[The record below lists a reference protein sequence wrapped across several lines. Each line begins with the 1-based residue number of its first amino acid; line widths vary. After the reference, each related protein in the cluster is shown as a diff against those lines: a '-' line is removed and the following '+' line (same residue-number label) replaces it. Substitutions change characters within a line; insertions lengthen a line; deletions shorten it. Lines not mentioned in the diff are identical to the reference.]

1 VYIFDSFVLKNT
13 HNHTRKN
20 VRQLLSLQFFTKA
33 QAKANQV
40 KLFRRHHASDP
51 RWESKKKMV
60 EAYDRLR
67 GFVERYGF
75 ITKEIDWGLGVG
87 QQGRSNRLNASL
99 KRMRGQMGN
108 LLRLPQRTK
117 LLI

>member
-33 QAKANQV
+33 QAKANTV

-51 RWESKKKMV
+51 RWESKKKWWKPMTV
-60 EAYDRLR
+60 SEGLSNDMGSSPRRLI
-67 GFVERYGF
+67 GGWESVNKGDQ
-75 ITKEIDWGLGVG
+75 TG
-87 QQGRSNRLNASL
+87 
-99 KRMRGQMGN
+99 
-108 LLRLPQRTK
+108 
-117 LLI
+117 